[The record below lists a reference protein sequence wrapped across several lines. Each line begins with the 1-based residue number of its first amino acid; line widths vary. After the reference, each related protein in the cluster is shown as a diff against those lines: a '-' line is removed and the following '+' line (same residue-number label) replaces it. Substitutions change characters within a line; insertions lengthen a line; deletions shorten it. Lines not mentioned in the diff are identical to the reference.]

1 MNDVLPLVVDNVIRL
16 VEHVGACVAL
26 LLTNWAFILLL
37 HRSNVTRL
45 GRIEANQGAK
55 G

>member
-1 MNDVLPLVVDNVIRL
+1 MTELVPMLVDNAIKL
-16 VEHVGACVAL
+16 VDHVGACVAL

-45 GRIEANQGAK
+45 GRIEANQAHTG
-55 G
+55 